1 MSNNE
6 NIPLMWTIPEAGKK
20 SGFGAYRIRQW
31 AKDGSIISVCAGR
44 KILVNADS
52 ISRYLET
59 GKKQGIP
66 AALPNESA
74 GRIAAIPLRANGGG
88 QSE

>member
-6 NIPLMWTIPEAGKK
+6 NIPLMWTIPEAGEK

-66 AALPNESA
+66 AALSNESESA
-74 GRIAAIPLRANGGG
+74 GRVSPIPFRGGEN
-88 QSE
+88 S